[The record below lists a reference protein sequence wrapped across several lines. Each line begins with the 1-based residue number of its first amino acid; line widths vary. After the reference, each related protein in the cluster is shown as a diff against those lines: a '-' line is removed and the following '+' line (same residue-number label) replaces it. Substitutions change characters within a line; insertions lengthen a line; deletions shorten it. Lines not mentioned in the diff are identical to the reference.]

1 MAISRLRAEDVS
13 TMNSIRHYKGIFQIV
28 SANTAIH
35 SYFTSATAVSCLGY
49 QSPNIRCLSTRR
61 WMSTMMPG
69 ITVEHI
75 LNSPFIEIDVEEE
88 GDEDE

>member
-1 MAISRLRAEDVS
+1 MATSRLRGEDVP

-35 SYFTSATAVSCLGY
+35 SYFNSATEDTVFI
-49 QSPNIRCLSTRR
+49 NEEKDVDDDV
-61 WMSTMMPG
+61 MPG